1 MVRPRFVV
9 SLSLSR
15 SLSLSLSLALSF
27 SLSLPLLLI
36 FVVFSCFVSPVVV
49 EKLVSTDLYLKYR
62 CSTVDRVDAVR
73 RRRWARGWR
82 TPTRQNMQP
91 GAIVCPVSTV
101 ASFCA
106 SEAEKTKTRSADRP
120 RVPDSVFGSAPV
132 CGLSLSPFIFHS
144 LFLSLYLSFPLFLSL
159 SLDDSDNLGL
169 IVSFLSVVMSIM
181 SIKSS

>member
-1 MVRPRFVV
+1 MRPGVIV
-9 SLSLSR
+9 
-15 SLSLSLSLALSF
+15 
-27 SLSLPLLLI
+27 
-36 FVVFSCFVSPVVV
+36 C
-49 EKLVSTDLYLKYR
+49 LVST
-62 CSTVDRVDAVR
+62 A
-73 RRRWARGWR
+73 
-82 TPTRQNMQP
+82 
-91 GAIVCPVSTV
+91 

-132 CGLSLSPFIFHS
+132 CGLSLSLSPFISLSLSLS